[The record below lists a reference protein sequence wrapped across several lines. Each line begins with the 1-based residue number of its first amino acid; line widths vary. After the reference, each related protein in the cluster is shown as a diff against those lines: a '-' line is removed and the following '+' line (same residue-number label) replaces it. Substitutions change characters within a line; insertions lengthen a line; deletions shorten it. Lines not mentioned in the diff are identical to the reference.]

1 MSRPAVLLAN
11 PTSGG
16 GRGAGLI
23 ESAARRLY
31 ELGYAVDVSVGRD
44 AADAERLLRSH
55 LDRDPH
61 AVVALGGDGMVSL
74 VVQAL
79 AGTSVPLAVVPAGTG
94 NDIAR
99 ALGLSTTFRL
109 QALEHLAEGRLT
121 TMDLGRAGDRWF
133 AGVLGA
139 GFDSRVNER
148 ANDMRWPRGRSR
160 YNVAIVRELSTF
172 RPVPFR
178 IELDDE
184 VLETQAM
191 LVAVG
196 NTPSYGGG
204 MKVCPNASH
213 NDGLLDVTVVGAIS
227 KPEFLRVF
235 PKVYRGTHV
244 DHPAVLVRRSAHV
257 RLEATGLVAYADGER
272 VGPLP
277 ADITT
282 HRAALTVAAPGGAAA
297 AS

>member
-1 MSRPAVLLAN
+1 MTPSVVLLAN

-23 ESAARRLY
+23 ESAAKRLY
-31 ELGYAVDVSVGRD
+31 ELGYAVDLSVGRD
-44 AADAERLLRSH
+44 AADALRLLRTH
-55 LDRDPH
+55 LDREPH

-74 VVQAL
+74 VVQEL
-79 AGTSVPLAVVPAGTG
+79 AGTTIPLAIVPAGTG

-99 ALGLSTTFRL
+99 ALGLSTTSRL
-109 QALEHLAEGRLT
+109 QALEHLAEGRLI

-148 ANDMRWPRGRSR
+148 ANAMRWPRGRSR

-178 IELDDE
+178 IELDDD
-184 VLETQAM
+184 VLETEAM

-204 MKVCPNASH
+204 MKVCPDASH
-213 NDGLLDVTVVGAIS
+213 TDGVLDVTVVGAIS

-244 DHPAVLVRRSAHV
+244 SHPAVTIRRSARV
-257 RLEATGLVAYADGER
+257 RLVASDLVAYADGER

-277 ADITT
+277 VDITT
-282 HRAALTVAAPGGAAA
+282 HPAALVVAAPALAAGG
-297 AS
+297 